1 MRNMSEKMHG
11 CFSQATMILLKRIGT
26 LSKSMGYRVYL
37 VGGTVRDL
45 LLGTENLDI
54 DVVVEGNAI
63 QLGEKLAKDLHGII
77 ISHKRFGTCTVTTP
91 EYLKI
96 DFATAR
102 KETYEKPAA
111 LPTVQFSSLKDD
123 LIRRDF
129 TINAMAISL
138 NDQDFGHLVDFFDGT
153 GDLSRKIV
161 KALHDKSFV
170 DDPTRILRAIR
181 FEQRMKFSIEQHTS
195 NLMKKSIEK
204 EIYKRVEEPR
214 LRDEII
220 LILKE
225 KEPFNIIKR
234 MDDFKAL
241 KIIHPYLKLHK
252 NLRETFSAIDKA
264 CMWYQNNSPRR
275 RLIEKWLI
283 YLMALFDDVSHDGT
297 VYFCNKFEFKRGERL
312 RIMSYKSDG
321 SKILKILNSKLKLL
335 PSKIYRLLE
344 PLSHEVTLLLM
355 AVSRS
360 DIGRGRIMEFFHKY
374 NGMHPSVRGDDI
386 KALGVKA
393 GPHFAKIMER
403 ILYKKLDGILKSK
416 EEEIEYARKLAN
428 RRL

>member
-1 MRNMSEKMHG
+1 MRNMTEKMHE
-11 CFSQATMILLKRIGT
+11 CFSQATTILLKKIGS
-26 LSKSMGYRVYL
+26 LSKSMKYRSYL

-63 QLGEKLAKDLHGII
+63 GLGERLAKDLHGII
-77 ISHKRFGTCTVTTP
+77 VSHKRFGTCTVTTP

-102 KETYEKPAA
+102 KETYDKPAA

-138 NDQDFGHLVDFFDGT
+138 NDKDFGHLVDFFDGT
-153 GDLSRKIV
+153 GDLSRRII
-161 KALHDKSFV
+161 KALHDKSFI
-170 DDPTRILRAIR
+170 DDPTRILRAIKL
-181 FEQRMKFSIEQHTS
+181 EQRMKFSIEPYTS
-195 NLMKKSIEK
+195 NLIRKSIEK
-204 EIYKRVEEPR
+204 EIYKKLEEPR

-220 LILKE
+220 LILRE
-225 KEPFNIIKR
+225 KGPFNIIKR

-252 NLRETFSAIDKA
+252 TLRETIASIDKA
-264 CMWYQNNSPRR
+264 CMWYQDNSPRR

-283 YLMALFDDVSHDGT
+283 YLMALFDDVSYDGT

-312 RIMSYKSDG
+312 RIMSYKKDG
-321 SKILKILNSKLKLL
+321 SRILKILNSKNKIL
-335 PSKIYRLLE
+335 PSKIYHLLE

-374 NGMHPSVRGDDI
+374 NGMHPAVRGDDI